1 MVNSTVEKLSPT
13 RVKLHITVTP
23 DELKPRI
30 KHAYEHIAQ
39 DVQIPGFRKGKVPAP
54 IIDQRIGRVAVL
66 EHAVSEGLDTFY
78 REAAAA
84 HELRVLGR
92 PSRRGHRVAER
103 EGLLGRPAGHV
114 EVDVRPEFDLP
125 AFEGTTVEVD
135 AIEVDEAAID
145 EELDRLRARFGT
157 LVTVDRPAATG
168 DFVELD
174 LVATIDDAEIDRAEG
189 VSYEVG
195 SGELLEGIDE
205 AIDSLTAGEDTTFRS
220 KLVGGDHAGEEAE
233 VSVTVK
239 AVKERELPEADDD
252 FAQIA
257 SEFDTIAE
265 LRDSL
270 KERVGQQ
277 GAFTQGSAARDK
289 LIELLLEQ
297 VEIPVPPQLIEDE
310 VHNHLEGEG
319 RLEDDV
325 HRAEVAEA
333 SEKQFKTQM
342 LLDAIAET
350 VNVQVSQDE
359 LTQYLVQ
366 SAAQYGMAPQEFVNA
381 LQEGNQLPAM
391 VGEVARNKALAVAL
405 GKVTVV
411 DTNGN
416 PVDLSGFVAAED
428 EAAAEEEVV
437 EEAEEIADAA
447 ADADAVIEAEEAAAP
462 AKKAPA
468 RKPAAKK
475 AAADADSGREAG
487 RQEGP
492 GQEGSGQEGRCRQ
505 GVVAATAVIGGRMP
519 RHPSPSSFEEETC
532 TTTGP
537 RVSRPSGTMTR

>member
-23 DELKPRI
+23 EELKPSI
-30 KHAYEHIAQ
+30 AHAYEHIAQ

-66 EHAVSEGLDTFY
+66 EHAVSEGLDGFY
-78 REAAAA
+78 RQAVEAN
-84 HELRVLGR
+84 ELRVLGR
-92 PSRRGHRVAER
+92 PSAEVT
-103 EGLLGRPAGHV
+103 EWPNEKDFSGDLEVEV
-114 EVDVRPEFDLP
+114 EVDVRPDFELP
-125 AFEGTTVEVD
+125 SFEGTTVEVD
-135 AIEVDEAAID
+135 AIEVDEPAID
-145 EELDRLRARFGT
+145 AELDRLRARFGT
-157 LVTVDRPAATG
+157 LVTVDRPAASG

-174 LVATIDDAEIDRAEG
+174 LVATIDGTEIDRAEG

-277 GAFTQGSAARDK
+277 STFTQGSAARDK
-289 LIELLLEQ
+289 LIEQLLEQ
-297 VEIPVPPQLIEDE
+297 VDIPVPQQLIDDE

-342 LLDAIAET
+342 LLDKIAES

-366 SAAQYGMAPQEFVNA
+366 SAAQYGMAPQDFVNA

-405 GKVTVV
+405 GKVSVV

-416 PVDLSGFVAAED
+416 PVDLTGFVAVED
-428 EAAAEEEVV
+428 EADAEDEVV
-437 EEAEEIADAA
+437 EEAQEIADAA
-447 ADADAVIEAEEAAAP
+447 ADADAVVEAEEKKP

-468 RKPAAKK
+468 KKK
-475 AAADADSGREAG
+475 AAADKE
-487 RQEGP
+487 
-492 GQEGSGQEGRCRQ
+492 
-505 GVVAATAVIGGRMP
+505 
-519 RHPSPSSFEEETC
+519 
-532 TTTGP
+532 
-537 RVSRPSGTMTR
+537 